1 MQDLRDAGWS
11 IKSTKNFK
19 MYCVCFASFECS
31 VDETVEI
38 EMLMLIVPS
47 PLTISVLSYLL
58 LLIHI
63 PFFEFLFV
71 CFGFVLR
78 FT

>member
-1 MQDLRDAGWS
+1 
-11 IKSTKNFK
+11 

-63 PFFEFLFV
+63 PFFALSFYLFV
-71 CFGFVLR
+71 LVSFYVLLD
-78 FT
+78 TAQPD